1 MDCALCLPPDADDVW
16 AGERWR
22 VLVDRDQQTLGTCL
36 IALKRH
42 DEDIG
47 NLSDDEVRDLWD
59 TIRNTRDVL
68 AARFRPDRFEYAFL
82 ADHGRH
88 VHLHVVPRYDGP
100 RDFAGNELAAPDAQP
115 APAPVSKRRLPD
127 HVYEEIVTAIR
138 EGFTGNYI

>member
-1 MDCALCLPPDADDVW
+1 MDCVLCQPSVADEVW
-16 AGERWR
+16 TGEQWR
-22 VLVDRDQQTLGTCL
+22 VLVDREQRTLGACF

-47 NLSDDEVRDLWD
+47 NLDDDEVRDLWD

-68 AARFRPDRFEYAFL
+68 SARFRPDSFEYAFL

-88 VHLHVVPRYDGP
+88 VHLHVIPRYDGP
-100 RDFAGNELAAPDAQP
+100 REFAGNAFAELEAS
-115 APAPVSKRRLPD
+115 PVPERRLPD
-127 HVYEEIVTAIR
+127 QLYEEIVTAVR